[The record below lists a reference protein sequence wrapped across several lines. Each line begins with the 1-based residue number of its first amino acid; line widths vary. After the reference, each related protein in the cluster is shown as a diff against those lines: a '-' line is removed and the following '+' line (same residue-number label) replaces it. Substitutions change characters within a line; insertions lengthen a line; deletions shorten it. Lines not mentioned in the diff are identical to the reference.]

1 MRIVH
6 TRTDLVA
13 DSGDA
18 RRGVV
23 MTMGALHEGHA
34 ELIRAA
40 RDADDHV
47 TVTIFVNP
55 TQFAAG
61 EDLAT
66 YPRTMDA
73 DLEMCE
79 SLGVNTVFMPTPDDV
94 YVRPSLVTVDPGTL
108 GAELEG
114 AARPTHFRGVLTVVN
129 KLLHLTRPDDAFFG
143 EKDYQ
148 QLTLI
153 RSMVIDLDLGVKV
166 IGVPTVR
173 EADGLAMSSR
183 NVYLT
188 PEQREQARAIPRAL
202 QAGAAEHRPSAIR
215 AAAAAELA
223 GLDVDYVEVRDP
235 ELGPARTGAGRL
247 LVAVRVGATRLIDN
261 CAVEVDAL

>member
-6 TRTDLVA
+6 SRTDLVA

-34 ELIRAA
+34 DLIRAA
-40 RDADDHV
+40 RDVDDHV

-55 TQFAAG
+55 TQFAPH
-61 EDLAT
+61 EDLDD

-73 DLEMCE
+73 DLAMCE
-79 SLGVNTVFMPTPDDV
+79 QLGVNPVYVPTPDDV
-94 YVRPSLVTVDPGTL
+94 YVRPSLVTIDPGEL
-108 GAELEG
+108 GSQLEG

-153 RSMVIDLDLGVKV
+153 RSMVVDLDLGVKV
-166 IGVPTVR
+166 VGVPTSR
-173 EADGLAMSSR
+173 EPDGLARSSR
-183 NVYLT
+183 NRYLT
-188 PEQREQARAIPRAL
+188 NEQRAQAAAIPRAL
-202 QAGAAEHRPSAIR
+202 AAGAAEHRPAAIE

-223 GLDVDYVEVRDP
+223 ELHLDYAVVRDP
-235 ELGPARTGAGRL
+235 ELGPADMGRGRL
-247 LVAVRVGATRLIDN
+247 LVAARVGSTRLIDN
-261 CAVEVDAL
+261 CAVEVTAL

>member
-1 MRIVH
+1 MRIIH
-6 TRTDLVA
+6 SRTDLVA

-34 ELIRAA
+34 DLIRAA
-40 RDADDHV
+40 RDLDDHV

-55 TQFAAG
+55 TQFAVG
-61 EDLAT
+61 EDLDK

-73 DLEMCE
+73 DLALCE
-79 SLGVNTVFMPTPDDV
+79 RLGVNTVYMPTADDV
-94 YVRPSLVTVDPGTL
+94 YVRPSLVTVDPGEL
-108 GAELEG
+108 GTQLEG
-114 AARPTHFRGVLTVVN
+114 AARPTHFRGVLTVVH

-166 IGVPTVR
+166 HGVPTAR
-173 EADGLAMSSR
+173 ESDGLAISSR

-188 PEQREQARAIPRAL
+188 PEQRQQAQAIPRAL
-202 QAGAAEHRPSAIR
+202 EAGAAADRPAEIE
-215 AAAAAELA
+215 AAARAELS

-235 ELGPARTGAGRL
+235 ELGPARMGRGRL
-247 LVAVRVGATRLIDN
+247 LVAARLGSTRLIDN
-261 CAVEVDAL
+261 CAVEVKGL

>member
-1 MRIVH
+1 MRIIH
-6 TRTDLVA
+6 SRTDLVA

-34 ELIRAA
+34 DLIRAA
-40 RDADDHV
+40 RDLDDHV

-55 TQFAAG
+55 TQFAPG
-61 EDLAT
+61 EDLDK

-73 DLEMCE
+73 DLEMCQR
-79 SLGVNTVFMPTPDDV
+79 LGVNTVYMPTSDDV
-94 YVRPSLVTVDPGTL
+94 YVRPSLVTVDPGEL
-108 GAELEG
+108 GTHLEG

-129 KLLHLTRPDDAFFG
+129 KLLHLTRPDHAFFG

-153 RSMVIDLDLGVKV
+153 RSMVIDLDIGVKV
-166 IGVPTVR
+166 IGVPTAR
-173 EADGLAMSSR
+173 ESDGLAMSSR
-183 NVYLT
+183 NRYLT
-188 PEQREQARAIPRAL
+188 PDQRLQARAIPRAL
-202 QAGAAEHRPSAIR
+202 EAGAAEHRPAAIE

-223 GLDVDYVEVRDP
+223 GLDVDYIEVRDP
-235 ELGPARTGAGRL
+235 ELGPARMGRGRL
-247 LVAVRVGATRLIDN
+247 LIAARLGSTRLIDN
-261 CAVEVDAL
+261 CAVEVTAL